1 MGPAPDSRLAT
12 NLWARARRLARSP
25 GLGLLQGRRRRAWRS
40 ANRRCRADLVPSLA
54 ARRRPVAGRACDHLA
69 KRPPGPGSPPDDA
82 ALCNFRL
89 PQMRAIKGIS
99 SGAAA
104 WRETL
109 ALAVELDDVDYQLR
123 AIWALWV
130 DRGNNG
136 QAGEALALADRFAVL
151 AERAGD
157 SQDRVIGQRMHGTS
171 LHYMGDVVGS
181 RRQSAHMLG
190 RYA

>member
-1 MGPAPDSRLAT
+1 MLATGAQPAPD
-12 NLWARARRLARSP
+12 RRLMMQLYAIS
-25 GLGLLQGRRRRAWRS
+25 GW
-40 ANRRCRADLVPSLA
+40 
-54 ARRRPVAGRACDHLA
+54 
-69 KRPPGPGSPPDDA
+69 
-82 ALCNFRL
+82 

-136 QAGEALALADRFAVL
+136 QAVRPSPSPTALPSSRSALGIHR
-151 AERAGD
+151 
-157 SQDRVIGQRMHGTS
+157 IG
-171 LHYMGDVVGS
+171 
-181 RRQSAHMLG
+181 
-190 RYA
+190 